1 MTISDE
7 KKQKI
12 AKANNVNP
20 YVDIIP
26 YELEISFPIIK
37 YEGFH
42 PKKDELLIYVA
53 PAVTFKDKE
62 KIVGYHGN
70 NSGVSI
76 HVAKGVSVRAGG
88 GKTSPIRN
96 TVRQSNFGDLLIT
109 NKRIIFIGK
118 DDSFE
123 FNIEKISTI
132 KLLDKNSFI
141 IQSGRS
147 FKNLWL
153 DSNIISYA
161 YSFINYVIKQNSEGV
176 DLYLSINNTNKN
188 LSSDQIELCNQVRL
202 ECSKV
207 KIKNDDK
214 EDDLWNSVK
223 VLWKIVLIFF
233 VSVIIIISVTN
244 KITNKKNNDSNLMN
258 KYTLEDI
265 LNLENSPNLFDS
277 YEDTKTYFNNVEN
290 IKVLK
295 GLDLYYIE
303 NERKKVTEDET
314 FMYFIQDSTHKD
326 FVGRIQ
332 VNVFSENDFSEM
344 NVEKA
349 IKILTSFLP
358 KDFFKYYSKDI
369 SYKHSDHNCTV
380 YTYACRINNNGI
392 NFHNNGHFEYPA
404 YYSFYIIHYEST
416 NQWKLQ
422 TDYSAYGDKGLEW
435 INKYSDQWNVDYK
448 YYID

>member
-12 AKANNVNP
+12 AKANNANP

-42 PKKDELLIYVA
+42 PKKEEFLVYVA

-62 KIVGYHGN
+62 KIVGYQGN
-70 NSGVSI
+70 NGGVSI
-76 HVAKGVSVRAGG
+76 HVTKGISVRTGG
-88 GKTSPIRN
+88 SKSSPILT

-123 FNIEKISTI
+123 FNIDKISTI

-153 DSNIISYA
+153 DSDIISYA

-176 DLYLSINNTNKN
+176 DLYSSIINKKKN
-188 LSSDQIELCNQVRL
+188 LSSEQIELCNQIRL

-207 KIKNDDK
+207 KLKNDK
-214 EDDLWNSVK
+214 EENPWKSVK
-223 VLWKIVLIFF
+223 VLWSIVLIFF
-233 VSVIIIISVTN
+233 ACVIILISVTN
-244 KITNKKNNDSNLMN
+244 KITDKKNDASNLLER
-258 KYTLEDI
+258 YTLEDV

-277 YEDTKTYFNNVEN
+277 YENTKTYFNKVEN
-290 IKVLK
+290 IKVLTIPEHSQINRN
-295 GLDLYYIE
+295 L
-303 NERKKVTEDET
+303 KKITEDENLI
-314 FMYFIQDSTHKD
+314 YFIQHSTHED
-326 FVGRIQ
+326 YVGTVQI
-332 VNVFSENDFSEM
+332 NVFSENNYSGM

-358 KDFFKYYSKDI
+358 KDFFKYYSKDV
-369 SYKHSDHNCTV
+369 SYKHSDNNCTV
-380 YTYACRINNNGI
+380 YTYACRMNDNGI
-392 NFHNNGHFEYPA
+392 NFKNNGHFEYPA
-404 YYSFYIIHYEST
+404 YYSFYIIHFETT

-435 INKYSDQWNVDYK
+435 INKYSDKWNVDYK
-448 YYID
+448 DYID